1 MRWLPRRKM
10 TPSAKPA
17 QTTRKASQTFDVA
30 ALLDRSSWSNYQKL
44 LTVLAALAVI
54 FDGFDIQILGFA
66 IPSLIREWHV
76 ARGDFGPVLA
86 VGLAGMAV
94 GGPLAG
100 YCGDRFGRRIAL
112 IGCVVAFGLAT
123 MGTAMVHGLAGLT
136 ILRFVTGMGTGGA
149 LPNASALTA
158 EFAPLRRRA
167 MAVKLTLVC
176 FPLGGMLGGLLAAWV
191 LPRFGWR
198 GLYSIGGVLPLL
210 LALVLMALMPESPRF
225 LARRSA
231 LWPRLVVLLGKMGY
245 AVPAGAS
252 FEDRA
257 EHDGAE
263 HASVRRLFS
272 SGLAR
277 DTTGLWIAF
286 FSSLGSVYLIFG
298 WLPAMLTAQGLNVAI
313 ASTGLAVYNFGG
325 VLGVLLWA
333 ALVTVLGSR
342 RPLLSGALACAGSA
356 LALLVVPIQAHG
368 DHILLIACLGIN
380 GLLANAVQTSMY
392 ALAAH
397 VYPTSVRATGVAYAA
412 TLGRFGGLLTSLF
425 GALVIQAGAK
435 TYWSVL
441 AAAMVCA
448 FAGLAWVRSH
458 YPAIGRLETDVAAAS
473 MSLPLE

>member
-1 MRWLPRRKM
+1 V
-10 TPSAKPA
+10 S
-17 QTTRKASQTFDVA
+17 QTSQTFDVA
-30 ALLDRSSWSNYQKL
+30 ALLDLSSWSTYQKL
-44 LTVLAALAVI
+44 LTALAALAVI

-86 VGLAGMAV
+86 VGLVGMAV

-100 YCGDRFGRRIAL
+100 YCGDRFGRRMAL

-123 MGTAMVHGLAGLT
+123 IGTALVHGFAGLT

-167 MAVKLTLVC
+167 TAVKLTLVC
-176 FPLGGMLGGLLAAWV
+176 FPLGGMLGGLLAASV
-191 LPRFGWR
+191 LPKFGWR
-198 GLYSIGGVLPLL
+198 GLYVIGGILPLL
-210 LALVLMALMPESPRF
+210 LAVVLLALLPESPRF
-225 LARRSA
+225 LARRPG
-231 LWPRLVVLLGKMGY
+231 LWPRLISLLAKMGH
-245 AVPAGAS
+245 AVPAGAA
-252 FEDRA
+252 FEDRG
-257 EHDGAE
+257 EREGTE
-263 HASVRRLFS
+263 RGSLRSLFS
-272 SGLAR
+272 SGLSR
-277 DTTGLWIAF
+277 DTSGLWIAF
-286 FSSLGSVYLIFG
+286 FFNLGSVYLIFG
-298 WLPAMLTAQGLNVAI
+298 WLPAMLTAQGLNLAT

-333 ALVTVLGSR
+333 LLVTILGSR
-342 RPLLSGALACAGSA
+342 KPLLSGALACAGSA
-356 LALLVVPIQAHG
+356 LALLVVPIQAQGNHV
-368 DHILLIACLGIN
+368 LLIVCLGIN

-397 VYPTSVRATGVAYAA
+397 VYPTSVRATGVGYAA

-425 GALVIQAGAK
+425 GAFVIQAGAR

-441 AAAMVCA
+441 ALAMVCA

-458 YPAIGRLETDVAAAS
+458 YPAIGKLETDVAAAS
-473 MSLPLE
+473 MSLPLDQAEPG

>member
-1 MRWLPRRKM
+1 MPRG
-10 TPSAKPA
+10 PHEPA
-17 QTTRKASQTFDVA
+17 QTESRISQTFDVA
-30 ALLDRSSWSNYQKL
+30 ALLDRSSWSTYQKL
-44 LTVLAALAVI
+44 LTALAALAVI
-54 FDGFDIQILGFA
+54 FDGFDIQVLGFA
-66 IPSLIREWHV
+66 IPSLIREWHL

-100 YCGDRFGRRIAL
+100 YCGDRFGRRVAL

-123 MGTAMVHGLAGLT
+123 IGTAMVHGLAGLT

-176 FPLGGMLGGLLAAWV
+176 FPLGGMLAGLLAAWV

-210 LALVLMALMPESPRF
+210 LALVLMALLPESPRF
-225 LARRSA
+225 LARRPA
-231 LWPRLVVLLGKMGY
+231 MWPRLVALLGRMGH

-257 EHDGAE
+257 EHDAAE
-263 HASVRRLFS
+263 HASVRRLFG

-298 WLPAMLTAQGLNVAI
+298 WLPAMLTAQGLNVAT

-333 ALVTVLGSR
+333 TLVTLLGSR
-342 RPLLSGALACAGSA
+342 GPMLFGALACAGSA

-368 DHILLIACLGIN
+368 DHVLLIACLGIN

-412 TLGRFGGLLTSLF
+412 TIGRLGGLLTSLF
-425 GALVIQAGAK
+425 GAVVIQAGAK

-448 FAGLAWVRSH
+448 FAGLAWVRNH

-473 MSLPLE
+473 MSSPLDDAEPR